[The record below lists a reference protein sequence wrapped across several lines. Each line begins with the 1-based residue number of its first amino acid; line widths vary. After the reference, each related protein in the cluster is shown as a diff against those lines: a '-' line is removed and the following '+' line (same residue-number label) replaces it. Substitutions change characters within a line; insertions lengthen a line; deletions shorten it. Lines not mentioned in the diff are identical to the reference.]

1 MSNCFTRLIEKK
13 IDAKL
18 RRLLTYF
25 LKEKGK
31 LMLALLCMTVSA
43 ASSSLI
49 ATLLGKLTD
58 FGFYE
63 REAWVLWAAPLGLVL
78 IAVLHAGCMYAS
90 AYLLSKSSQLT
101 LERIRSE
108 MFSKMLRWKSA
119 KYQDFSSGVFSAR
132 FLNEANGM
140 LTKSAQAM
148 VRLFRD
154 FLQVIALLCLLIY
167 YNWQLSLITFVT
179 GPIIYLIL
187 KQISKRLKKVIKH
200 NQEMIA
206 YLMNTAQ
213 ESYRAQGLIKIYN
226 SYDQEHAKFL
236 TLNERIK
243 RLVMKSIT
251 IGSIASP
258 LTQIVAMMG
267 VAVVL
272 TVALYQSQNGHIS
285 FGEFVTFLAA
295 MLLLL
300 PPLRSL
306 AELNGTIATMSVA
319 VNGIFSAM
327 DVESEENTGDI
338 VLEEVKGKIEFKDVS
353 LTYSGSQTPSVR
365 HFSFVVGEGEHVALV
380 GASGSGKSS
389 LINLILRYW
398 EPTQGEILFDGKSYK
413 SIDMKSLRRQFS
425 VVSQHT
431 FLFNESIRYNLTYGL
446 GDIAEEKI
454 HQALEAVSLT
464 QFINSLPLGLD
475 TVVGEAGGKLSGGQK
490 QRLAIVRAL
499 LKDAPILILDEA
511 TSALDSE
518 SEKHFQEALEEVM
531 KGRTCI
537 TVAHRLST
545 IKNSDRIVVMD
556 QGEIKEI
563 GNHETL
569 MKKNGNY
576 ARLVKLQSLASYE
589 KMELENV

>member
-1 MSNCFTRLIEKK
+1 M
-13 IDAKL
+13 
-18 RRLLTYF
+18 
-25 LKEKGK
+25 
-31 LMLALLCMTVSA
+31 
-43 ASSSLI
+43 
-49 ATLLGKLTD
+49 
-58 FGFYE
+58 
-63 REAWVLWAAPLGLVL
+63 
-78 IAVLHAGCMYAS
+78 
-90 AYLLSKSSQLT
+90 
-101 LERIRSE
+101 
-108 MFSKMLRWKSA
+108 
-119 KYQDFSSGVFSAR
+119 
-132 FLNEANGM
+132 
-140 LTKSAQAM
+140 
-148 VRLFRD
+148 
-154 FLQVIALLCLLIY
+154 
-167 YNWQLSLITFVT
+167 
-179 GPIIYLIL
+179 
-187 KQISKRLKKVIKH
+187 
-200 NQEMIA
+200 
-206 YLMNTAQ
+206 
-213 ESYRAQGLIKIYN
+213 
-226 SYDQEHAKFL
+226 
-236 TLNERIK
+236 
-243 RLVMKSIT
+243 
-251 IGSIASP
+251 
-258 LTQIVAMMG
+258 
-267 VAVVL
+267 
-272 TVALYQSQNGHIS
+272 
-285 FGEFVTFLAA
+285 
-295 MLLLL
+295 
-300 PPLRSL
+300 
-306 AELNGTIATMSVA
+306 
-319 VNGIFSAM
+319 
-327 DVESEENTGDI
+327 
-338 VLEEVKGKIEFKDVS
+338 S

-518 SEKHFQEALEEVM
+518 SEKHFQDALEEVM

-563 GNHETL
+563 GNHEML
-569 MKKNGNY
+569 MEKNGIY
-576 ARLVKLQSLASYE
+576 ARLVKLQSLSSLE